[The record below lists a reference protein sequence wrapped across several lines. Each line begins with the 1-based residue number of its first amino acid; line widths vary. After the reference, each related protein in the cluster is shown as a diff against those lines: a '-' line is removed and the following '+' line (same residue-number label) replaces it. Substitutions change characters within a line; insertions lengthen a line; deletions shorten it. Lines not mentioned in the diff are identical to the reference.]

1 MFGRLKTSAMRRPPQ
16 QFARASIMRF
26 ASFPVSE
33 AVRRRNGLTALV
45 LVVFVGGVYMTVIN
59 RIKTSDDFAEILE
72 DEGKK

>member
-1 MFGRLKTSAMRRPPQ
+1 
-16 QFARASIMRF
+16 MRF